1 MFELSRKN
9 STKICCGT
17 VRTTAIDRQHHFLPA
32 LESQSRYSLI
42 EKKKDLLHLADLE
55 VKQDPSNSGQWPK
68 GLICR
73 KKLYTYIVSSCN
85 LALHN
90 YWHNAETSTIFFPQ
104 TLLLD
109 TIYV

>member
-1 MFELSRKN
+1 MFELNRKN

-55 VKQDPSNSGQWPK
+55 VIIQTRSFEFGSMAKRTNMLQK
-68 GLICR
+68 TI
-73 KKLYTYIVSSCN
+73 YIVSSCN
-85 LALHN
+85 L
-90 YWHNAETSTIFFPQ
+90 SS
-104 TLLLD
+104 
-109 TIYV
+109 VRV